1 MSVVTSSEF
10 RKWATAND
18 NADPYIFL
26 LEITHPSLS
35 APIRV
40 SSDMTEFI
48 QLHNETKEPIYGTR
62 HNGVV
67 YYALPFKFTVP
78 DQPEGSDPIKA
89 QVSIDNIDREYVAA
103 IRNMES
109 AASFTVK
116 TVFAS
121 SRNEVQQ
128 EFPVLRITSATYNA
142 STIDAELG
150 PDDYRAEP
158 CPAMNFYPALFPG
171 LF

>member
-10 RKWATAND
+10 RKWAAAND
-18 NADPYIFL
+18 SSDPLIFL

-35 APIRV
+35 EPICV

-48 QLHNETKEPIYGTR
+48 QLHEETKEPIYGTR
-62 HNGVV
+62 HNDVV
-67 YYALPFKFTVP
+67 YYALPFKITLP
-78 DQPEGSDPIKA
+78 DQPDGSDPIKA

-109 AASFTVK
+109 AAVFNVK

-121 SRNEVQQ
+121 SPNKVQQ
-128 EFPVLRITSATYNA
+128 EFPILRIISASYNA

-158 CPAMNFYPALFPG
+158 VPALNFYPALFPG

>member
-1 MSVVTSSEF
+1 MSVVTSAQY
-10 RKWATAND
+10 RKWAAAND
-18 NADPYIFL
+18 SSDPLVFL

-35 APIRV
+35 TPIRV

-62 HNGVV
+62 HSGVV
-67 YYALPFKFTVP
+67 YYAHPFKFTIP
-78 DQPEGSDPIKA
+78 DQPEGNDPIKA

-109 AASFTVK
+109 AAVFRAK

-121 SRNEVQQ
+121 SPNEVQL
-128 EFPVLRITSATYNA
+128 EFPVLRITSATYTA
-142 STIDAELG
+142 STIDADLG
-150 PDDYRAEP
+150 PDDYRVEP
-158 CPAMNFYPALFPG
+158 VPAANFYPSGFPG